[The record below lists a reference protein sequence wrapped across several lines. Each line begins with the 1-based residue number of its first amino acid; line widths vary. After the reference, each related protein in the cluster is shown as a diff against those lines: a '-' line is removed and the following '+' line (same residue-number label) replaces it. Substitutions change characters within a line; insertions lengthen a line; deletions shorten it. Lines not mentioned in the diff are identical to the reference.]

1 MLICQFSECS
11 VCNSLKL
18 KANKET
24 QNESEDLSCVVFN
37 TLCKAF
43 KSHALIFSEQKRRL
57 KAEKKAQEK
66 AEKLAS
72 QPPAPSKTK
81 SNSTKAEAEEE
92 ELGDVVILAINQK
105 NYYYFPLQDMQLVYD
120 NSYLPFLIFHH

>member
-1 MLICQFSECS
+1 M
-11 VCNSLKL
+11 NLKTFHVWYSILYARHL
-18 KANKET
+18 K
-24 QNESEDLSCVVFN
+24 F
-37 TLCKAF
+37 
-43 KSHALIFSEQKRRL
+43 ALIFSEQKRRL

-92 ELGDVVILAINQK
+92 ELGDVVILAINQN
-105 NYYYFPLQDMQLVYD
+105 NYYYFPLQDTHLVYD
-120 NSYLPFLIFHH
+120 NSYLPFVIFHH